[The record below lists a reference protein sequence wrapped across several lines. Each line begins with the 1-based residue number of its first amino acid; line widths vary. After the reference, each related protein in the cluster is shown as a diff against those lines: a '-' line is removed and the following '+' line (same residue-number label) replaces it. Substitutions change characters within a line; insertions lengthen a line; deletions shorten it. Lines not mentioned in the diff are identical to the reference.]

1 MNAILAMASLVTAA
15 PRTPSPDPYPRRRRQ
30 AAVRRHRWPPQH
42 RGHYRACTRRPITRT
57 GALARSPEPVR
68 RKVDHEFPATDRSL
82 KLA

>member
-42 RGHYRACTRRPITRT
+42 RGHYRACTRDQLHVQVRLHVRPSRFA
-57 GALARSPEPVR
+57 GRSTTNFLLPIAPWN
-68 RKVDHEFPATDRSL
+68 
-82 KLA
+82 